1 AVVPEPETFL
11 LFFLA
16 SAGFRRTAG
25 QKRQELIN
33 E

>member
-1 AVVPEPETFL
+1 MMADLFYLGIAL

-16 SAGFRRTAG
+16 SAGFVSGVQRLM
-25 QKRQELIN
+25 E